1 MIIELKTLEEIAMRG
16 RKPKLNSEQMNRMYD
31 SRHTFNTKTLAK
43 MYGVSTT
50 TIYNLLS
57 KMSNS
62 EQEAN
67 AEAQLS
73 IDFNFDKGKE

>member
-1 MIIELKTLEEIAMRG
+1 MIIKLTTLEEIAMRG
-16 RKPKLNSEQMNRMYD
+16 RKPKLNPEQINRMYD

-43 MYGVSTT
+43 MYGVSVTT
-50 TIYNLLS
+50 VYNLLS